1 MCGNFIKNY
10 IFRCLFMHQVDN
22 IGITKK
28 IHSIPYICCLKMDKI
43 DYDFNS
49 EHAIF
54 HDFNSVYG

>member
-1 MCGNFIKNY
+1 
-10 IFRCLFMHQVDN
+10 MHQVDN